1 MKTTSD
7 IHTFNLTL
15 SPSAD
20 QWTAIREQLT
30 QQFGADA
37 NQFSSEYRA
46 AERALYDAASTTV
59 IVTGTEYDAQVVA
72 EPIRMQFPDRHVNIY
87 WTPAGT
93 EYNNGIYHTTWND
106 QMKMFPEYAVY
117 THAGL
122 LARYA
127 ALKAYHHYL
136 TVELGNWSPAYT
148 LDMFIADSSQFNPE
162 LIELH
167 NGHPFTQ
174 SSAPLVPFT
183 IPVIAA

>member
-46 AERALYDAASTTV
+46 AERALYNAASTTV

-93 EYNNGIYHTTWND
+93 EYNNAIYHTTWND

-122 LARYA
+122 LARYD

-148 LDMFIADSSQFNPE
+148 LDMYIADSSSINTE
-162 LIELH
+162 LLELH
-167 NGHPFTQ
+167 NGHPFTA

>member
-37 NQFSSEYRA
+37 NVFSDEYRA

-93 EYNNGIYHTTWND
+93 EYNNYIGNTTWND
-106 QMKMFPEYAVY
+106 QMKMYPEYAVY

-127 ALKAYHHYL
+127 ALKAYHYYL

>member
-122 LARYA
+122 LARYD

-148 LDMFIADSSQFNPE
+148 LDQYITDSSQFNPE

-167 NGHPFTQ
+167 NGHPFTA

>member
-1 MKTTSD
+1 MKTTTD
-7 IHTFNLTL
+7 IHNFRISL
-15 SPSAD
+15 SPSTD
-20 QWTAIREQLT
+20 QLTAIREQLVE
-30 QQFGADA
+30 QFGTDV
-37 NQFSSEYRA
+37 NQFSDEYSTAFDAAYRA
-46 AERALYDAASTTV
+46 ACTDVLVRC
-59 IVTGTEYDAQVVA
+59 TEHDAQVIA
-72 EPIRMQFPDRHVNIY
+72 EPIRMQFPDRHVNLY
-87 WTPAGT
+87 WTPEGT
-93 EYNNGIYHTTWND
+93 EYNNYIGNTTWND
-106 QMKMFPEYAVY
+106 QMKMYPEYAVY

-167 NGHPFTQ
+167 NGHPFTA

>member
-1 MKTTSD
+1 MKTVNDT
-7 IHTFNLTL
+7 HTFRLTL

-37 NQFSSEYRA
+37 NVFSGEYRA

-59 IVTGTEYDAQVVA
+59 IITGTEHDAQVVA
-72 EPIRMQFPDRHVNIY
+72 EPIRIQYPDRHVNIF

-93 EYNNGIYHTTWND
+93 EYNNAIYHTTWND

-127 ALKAYHHYL
+127 ALKQYHHYM
-136 TVELGNWSPAYT
+136 TEELGNWSTDYT
-148 LDMFIADSSQFNPE
+148 LDQYITDSSQFNPE

-167 NGHPFTQ
+167 NGHPFTA

-183 IPVIAA
+183 IPIIAA